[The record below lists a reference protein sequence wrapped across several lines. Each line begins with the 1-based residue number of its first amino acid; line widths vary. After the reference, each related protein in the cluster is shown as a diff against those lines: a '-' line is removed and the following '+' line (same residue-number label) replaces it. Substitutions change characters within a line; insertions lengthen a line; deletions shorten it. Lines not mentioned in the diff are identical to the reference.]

1 MFQNIMSLIIS
12 FVCLAGGL
20 FMFTFGLS
28 NVGTQYFSLGP
39 TLLGLVLVVHNVFVL
54 YVTFS
59 KKSGQ
64 DTQRTSVPATR
75 TPPKQTPATQTPVTQ
90 APATRTPGK
99 QTQDTSVSDTQAFQ
113 IPQTE
118 STSVVHR
125 IFSHMNQTAIDT
137 SFYGSE
143 AYAEAIAAELVPMFA
158 PSASLNDYKAVDE
171 ALLFYSDVWI
181 RKHFGPSPEL
191 MTTSHIKGDLT
202 EKYRDHDAKV
212 VAAAVDRCVAFI
224 YQKEPNLEQRDVVQ
238 AFQQNLVQSNAGQ
251 NANAETA
258 HLDDADYGLVPQK
271 PVFVAGFPG
280 THTYLDSLCLSD
292 GTRPTF
298 NRTGSMNVPGIE
310 GPVDAYEVTAGG
322 KSVGRIFVCLYGSS
336 NSTRAPRGFVLR

>member
-1 MFQNIMSLIIS
+1 MFQSIMSFIIS
-12 FVCLAGGL
+12 VVCLLGGL
-20 FMFTFGLS
+20 FMFTFGMS
-28 NVGTQYFSLGP
+28 NVGTPYFSLGP
-39 TLLGLVLVVHNVFVL
+39 TLLGLVLVVYNVFVL
-54 YVTFS
+54 YATFS

-64 DTQRTSVPATR
+64 DTQRTSAPTTQAPAKQ
-75 TPPKQTPATQTPVTQ
+75 TPAAQTPATQ
-90 APATRTPGK
+90 APTTRTPAT

-118 STSVVHR
+118 NTSVVHR

-143 AYAEAIAAELVPMFA
+143 AYAEAIAAELVPMLA
-158 PSASLNDYKAVDE
+158 PDASLNDYKAVDE
-171 ALLFYSDVWI
+171 ALLFYGDVWI
-181 RKHFGPSPEL
+181 RKHFGPSPEF
-191 MTTSHIKGDLT
+191 MTTNHIKGDLAD
-202 EKYRDHDAKV
+202 KYRDHDAKV

-224 YQKEPNLEQRDVVQ
+224 YQKEPNLEQRDVAQ
-238 AFQQNLVQSNAGQ
+238 AFQQNLVQSNASQ

-310 GPVDAYEVTAGG
+310 GPVDAYEVMAGG
-322 KSVGRIFVCLYGSS
+322 KPVGRIFICLYGSS